1 MEIRYDIEEFN
12 VDSKADYAALS
23 GARNQKKNYKKMKK
37 LKQTNA
43 CSVPLIQCSA

>member
-23 GARNQKKNYKKMKK
+23 GARNQKKIIKKWR
-37 LKQTNA
+37 N
-43 CSVPLIQCSA
+43 